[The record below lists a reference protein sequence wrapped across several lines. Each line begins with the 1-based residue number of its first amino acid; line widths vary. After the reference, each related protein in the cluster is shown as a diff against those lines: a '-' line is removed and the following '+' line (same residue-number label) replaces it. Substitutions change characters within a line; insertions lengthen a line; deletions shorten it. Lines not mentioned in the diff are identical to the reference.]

1 MADVN
6 AKVGKENQFKTS
18 LTYFLVHF
26 PRNFDVCQL
35 TLQCMKSSVA
45 VVRPTWATSKAIN
58 FFFRIF
64 NSRLKA
70 DVHILSSC
78 HSTECSCQFYFIQFL
93 C

>member
-35 TLQCMKSSVA
+35 TWQCMKSSVA

-58 FFFRIF
+58 FFRIF

-78 HSTECSCQFYFIQFL
+78 HSTECSSQFYFIQFL

>member
-35 TLQCMKSSVA
+35 TWQCMKSSVA

-58 FFFRIF
+58 F
-64 NSRLKA
+64 LA
-70 DVHILSSC
+70 DF
-78 HSTECSCQFYFIQFL
+78 QF
-93 C
+93 